1 MVTVGTILCRV
12 DVGLPVV
19 SGPTMDVFRGQQGA
33 AVTGSAV
40 QNPDDGMSPGV
51 ASQDGQDAGRAKGVW
66 GAPIE
71 DRRIMHL
78 GG

>member
-1 MVTVGTILCRV
+1 MC
-12 DVGLPVV
+12 
-19 SGPTMDVFRGQQGA
+19 SGGQQGV

-71 DRRIMHL
+71 DRRIMRL